1 MKFARGRVHL
11 ILLQSGNQLQYLYTQ
26 RGRFDEQG
34 NRGTPELCFSR
45 LQMQIKVVLFLSS
58 ALHIHE
64 LAVSFLTVFNYNR
77 GFD

>member
-1 MKFARGRVHL
+1 MNRVTEVPL
-11 ILLQSGNQLQYLYTQ
+11 N
-26 RGRFDEQG
+26 FV
-34 NRGTPELCFSR
+34 LCR
-45 LQMQIKVVLFLSS
+45 LQIQLKAVLFLSS